1 MSKGISSQATRRATP
16 EAGPV
21 EVMSRPAGGQFKV
34 PITTIQKV
42 EADGVR
48 LFYRAAGDA
57 TAPVVLLLH
66 GFPTSS
72 FMFRE
77 LIPRLAERLSGDRA
91 GSAGFRIHRSSGE
104 TGNMSTLSTDWPRRS
119 RLSRRRSK
127 SSGMQSTCSTMARPP
142 ASAWRWLTRTESRR
156 SFHRMAMP
164 MKKVL
169 ATAWGRSGNTG
180 LRPQQRIGRY
190 SARTF

>member
-77 LIPRLAERLSGDRA
+77 LIPRLSDRYRVIAPDLPGFGFTEVPGRPEICLLFRRIGQDNGGFHRGDQNQPLCNLRFRLWRAHRLSLGD
-91 GSAGFRIHRSSGE
+91 GSPGPSHSDRFTKWECI
-104 TGNMSTLSTDWPRRS
+104 
-119 RLSRRRSK
+119 
-127 SSGMQSTCSTMARPP
+127 
-142 ASAWRWLTRTESRR
+142 
-156 SFHRMAMP
+156 
-164 MKKVL
+164 
-169 ATAWGRSGNTG
+169 
-180 LRPQQRIGRY
+180 
-190 SARTF
+190 